1 MIILSLSLYFYSQ
14 GQLTK
19 ETEMISYIYLGLMS
33 FNVFAGIVKNI
44 FFLLII
50 IKKKI
55 FLFKILFKI
64 SQKKNYRIKPFVL
77 QQEEISD
84 LKNDAKDK
92 FQEENKIEIN
102 IEILKEKN
110 IQMKS
115 NINND
120 SDE

>member
-1 MIILSLSLYFYSQ
+1 M
-14 GQLTK
+14 
-19 ETEMISYIYLGLMS
+19 
-33 FNVFAGIVKNI
+33 
-44 FFLLII
+44 
-50 IKKKI
+50 
-55 FLFKILFKI
+55 
-64 SQKKNYRIKPFVL
+64 
-77 QQEEISD
+77 QQDEISD

-120 SDE
+120 SEE

>member
-1 MIILSLSLYFYSQ
+1 
-14 GQLTK
+14 
-19 ETEMISYIYLGLMS
+19 MISYIYLGLMS

-64 SQKKNYRIKPFVL
+64 SQKKNYRIKPLVL

-84 LKNDAKDK
+84 LKNDAKEK
-92 FQEENKIEIN
+92 FSEENKIEIN